1 MILKVQNELFLGLL
15 FLSCVPGGGLGF
27 LIVSITGDT
36 DMELSNI
43 LNCLQILLPLGKLQP
58 VISIVRHSG
67 ACMPCT
73 GYT

>member
-43 LNCLQILLPLGKLQP
+43 LNCLQILLPLGML
-58 VISIVRHSG
+58 RYTWWYMYMNG
-67 ACMPCT
+67 CT
-73 GYT
+73 SV